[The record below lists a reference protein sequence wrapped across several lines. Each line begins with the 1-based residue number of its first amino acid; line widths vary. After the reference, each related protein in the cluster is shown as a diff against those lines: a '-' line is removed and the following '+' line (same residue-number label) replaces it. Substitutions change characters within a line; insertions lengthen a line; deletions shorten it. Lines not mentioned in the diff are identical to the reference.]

1 MKHIFNIAAVT
12 LVATLSVGAAQ
23 AAGVSNQ
30 TDIIK
35 SKLTVGDYQ
44 ALSGSSAVQRIAEIQ
59 PDKAQLYG
67 HLHIVV
73 QPYPNDPS
81 DQTRNTRVDYFADN
95 VAFPVTY
102 RRTVYEG
109 NAKLQEKVGYTLR
122 RGPSVNK
129 RRLVVVDDYVFL
141 LREWKNK
148 DDYKVGAVLKIGS
161 DNTIGSR
168 SSTTGLKKGV
178 GRFLGALAK
187 SMGQVVAGK
196 TGGGGN
202 IANLKNTV
210 LQPYLDQAT
219 AQQQHY
225 YAAWKKKRA
234 NAKHLKYL
242 DDMDAAMAD
251 GMRNYNRKIYNSPAH
266 QRMLAHRKWMAK
278 NVDVEVQN
286 NTGSTVWVGS
296 QDSPYYSG
304 IPSGTSSTRDC
315 TNDLY
320 VHYSQGS
327 KSGTKFYSARSA
339 CGSKVS
345 IR

>member
-1 MKHIFNIAAVT
+1 MKHTVKITTVTIAA
-12 LVATLSVGAAQ
+12 ALSFSTAHASVQ
-23 AAGVSNQ
+23 NQ

-35 SKLTVGDYQ
+35 SKLKVGDYQ

-81 DQTRNTRVDYFADN
+81 DQTRKTRVDYFADN

-122 RGPSVNK
+122 RGRSVNK
-129 RRLVVVDDYVFL
+129 RRLVVVDNYIFL
-141 LREWKNK
+141 LRDWQNK
-148 DDYKVGAVLKIGS
+148 DDYKVSSVLKIDG
-161 DNTIGSR
+161 DNAIGAR
-168 SSTTGLKKGV
+168 SASTGLSKSSGF
-178 GRFLGALAK
+178 GGFLGELTKA
-187 SMGQVVAGK
+187 MGQVA
-196 TGGGGN
+196 TGQTVGAD
-202 IANLKNTV
+202 IPNLKATV
-210 LQPYLDQAT
+210 LQPYLDKAT
-219 AQQQHY
+219 AEQQRAF
-225 YAAWKKKRA
+225 AAWKQKPA

-242 DDMDAAMAD
+242 DDMDAAMTD

-266 QRMLAHRKWMAK
+266 QRMLAHRRWMAK
-278 NVDVEVQN
+278 NIDVEVKN
-286 NTGSTVWVGS
+286 NTGNTVWVGS

-327 KSGTKFYSARSA
+327 KSGTKFYNARSA
-339 CGSKVS
+339 CGSSVN